1 MKVQSNVAVVIPA
14 FNEKATL
21 RWVVQGVLAHA
32 SLVIV
37 VDDGSTDGTADVVAD
52 LPVILLR
59 NERNEGKAASLWRG
73 AHEALRRHAD
83 AVCTIDGDA
92 QHDPNDMPRLLA
104 AHRDS
109 PGSIVI
115 GSRLHS
121 IAAIPRAR
129 YRANRIANFWIGWA
143 AGYRIAD
150 SQCGFRVYP
159 AWLFQS
165 ARVRHDR
172 RASFV
177 FESEIVIEAA
187 RLGVRTTCVPI
198 TVTYANPCRASHFR
212 PVVDIARIVRMVAL
226 RLLARGLYL
235 PGLLRSLEV
244 GGARDD
250 RAHGVSV
257 GLGKGIGAGGDT
269 TKALLQN
276 SEESS

>member
-59 NERNEGKAASLWRG
+59 NERNDGKAASLWRG

-109 PGSIVI
+109 PASIVI

-172 RASFV
+172 ARVVRLRERDRHRSGSPRGEGNLRTHHRNVRESLPRQSFSSCRRYRPHRPDGGATPARAGPLFAR
-177 FESEIVIEAA
+177 IAA
-187 RLGVRTTCVPI
+187 QPRDRPCGSRTVGLRSPRTT
-198 TVTYANPCRASHFR
+198 S
-212 PVVDIARIVRMVAL
+212 
-226 RLLARGLYL
+226 
-235 PGLLRSLEV
+235 
-244 GGARDD
+244 
-250 RAHGVSV
+250 
-257 GLGKGIGAGGDT
+257 
-269 TKALLQN
+269 
-276 SEESS
+276 